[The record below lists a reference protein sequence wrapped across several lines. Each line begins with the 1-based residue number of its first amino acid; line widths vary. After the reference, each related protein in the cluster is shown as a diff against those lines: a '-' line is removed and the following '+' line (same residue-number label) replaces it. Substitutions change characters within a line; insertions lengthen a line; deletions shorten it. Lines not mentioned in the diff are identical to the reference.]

1 MKGISV
7 LDYLSNRSHHQHVEQ
22 PYTNQKTRMN
32 TLFCILMNLPTAYLT
47 QDPSAPL
54 IFLLQISAI
63 YAGPAAPPAAQAPV
77 IPLPRLC

>member
-1 MKGISV
+1 M
-7 LDYLSNRSHHQHVEQ
+7 
-22 PYTNQKTRMN
+22 T
-32 TLFCILMNLPTAYLT
+32 LPTAYLT

-77 IPLPRLC
+77 IPLPRLGQVIKLVVTIHTYQHTTLLY